1 MSTLD
6 QSTESLPQRSRA
18 VRAVPKPRHGDATN
32 LYVGSLHPSVT
43 DADLAQRFGAFGTI
57 VSAKVMLNIHTG
69 ESRGMGFVKFD
80 KKESA
85 IAALQALHRA
95 TVNGQ
100 RILVRFA
107 DARADYHPGEKTN
120 RVFVRNIPL
129 DVNAT
134 AVRAL
139 FAPYGPVLECNLQ
152 LDSAG
157 WKNGGCGVRT
167 RMAFVTFET
176 VAAAEAAAAAVH
188 ATRPFPNCHAALMA
202 KIAESENRRHER
214 KTVPPGS
221 ASDSS
226 NTPLGALTAQTASS
240 AGVSSSARGSDST
253 PQGGLSDEPTS
264 SSTESK
270 GAGGSSSDKPSSG
283 DDEPVPSPR
292 SRPGSI
298 ASTPAAIPDGNVGTD
313 GSAARIG
320 PDRTTAAA
328 AGTAA
333 TPPATWHP
341 AHHPSLGALPRVGSN
356 ASGFPGGLPAAL
368 QTAGAFPTTTP
379 SLGVPPFNFGA
390 VPFPPPV
397 PMGGL
402 AAPFVPSMPPGFGLA
417 PPPFAWPSPGPIPV
431 VAPPS
436 QAPASSASVP
446 PTTVSQG
453 TAGAEVRLPGMPA
466 RQ

>member
-1 MSTLD
+1 MSTSD
-6 QSTESLPQRSRA
+6 RSTESPPQRPRA

-43 DADLAQRFGAFGTI
+43 DADLAQRFSPFGTI
-57 VSAKVMLNIHTG
+57 LSAKVMLNIHTG

-80 KKESA
+80 NKDSA

-107 DARADYHPGEKTN
+107 DARADFHPGEKTN

-167 RMAFVTFET
+167 RMAFVTLET

-214 KTVPPGS
+214 KAAPPGS

-226 NTPLGALTAQTASS
+226 NTPLGALTVQTASS

-270 GAGGSSSDKPSSG
+270 GAGGASSSDKPSSG

-292 SRPGSI
+292 LM
-298 ASTPAAIPDGNVGTD
+298 ASPSAPAEIRE
-313 GSAARIG
+313 GSAGPSIG
-320 PDRTTAAA
+320 PDRTTAVAA
-328 AGTAA
+328 AALAA
-333 TPPATWHP
+333 PGANWPLGHHP
-341 AHHPSLGALPRVGSN
+341 APGL
-356 ASGFPGGLPAAL
+356 PGGLPTAL
-368 QTAGAFPTTTP
+368 QAAAAFPTATP
-379 SLGVPPFNFGA
+379 GLGVPPFNFS

-402 AAPFVPSMPPGFGLA
+402 TAPFVPSMPPGFGLA
-417 PPPFAWPSPGPIPV
+417 PPPFAWPGPGPIPV
-431 VAPPS
+431 AAPPS
-436 QAPASSASVP
+436 SSPAPAVTVP
-446 PTTVSQG
+446 SRTTQHG
-453 TAGAEVRLPGMPA
+453 GGAPKVRLPGMPA